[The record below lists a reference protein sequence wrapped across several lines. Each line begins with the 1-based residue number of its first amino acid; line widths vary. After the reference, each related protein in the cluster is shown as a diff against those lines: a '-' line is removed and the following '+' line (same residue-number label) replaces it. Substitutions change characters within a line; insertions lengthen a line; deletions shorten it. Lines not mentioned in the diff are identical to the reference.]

1 MLFKLYLIPQNGDLL
16 ARLSVKQIS
25 PSRNQQK
32 TRALLTLML
41 ILLLLTNADIFRDT
55 NLTNTSRYT

>member
-1 MLFKLYLIPQNGDLL
+1 MLFKLYLIPQHGDLL

-25 PSRNQQK
+25 PCRNQQK